1 MSEPKF
7 MWKDGSKWLPGG
19 RGFWATLIVYNVD
32 NGISSVEQ
40 KIGNQWVRL
49 GQLNHLS
56 NMWVMK
62 EPDDYRSPEG
72 RKSFMVRVTDVD
84 GQSYGEFDVD
94 FSCGDSVCG
103 TSTDAKT
110 L

>member
-19 RGFWATLIVYNVD
+19 GGFWATLIVYNTD
-32 NGISSVEQ
+32 NGIGSVEQ
-40 KIGNQWVRL
+40 KVGNSWVRL
-49 GQLNHLS
+49 GQLNHLG
-56 NMWVMK
+56 NMYVMK
-62 EPDDYRSPEG
+62 QPNDYRSLVGP
-72 RKSFMVRVTDVD
+72 KSFVVRVSDVG
-84 GQSYGEFDVD
+84 GQPYGEFDVE

-103 TSTDAKT
+103 TPTDAKV